1 MGELSQRQDRV
12 AQNLAN
18 ANTVGY
24 RRDRMFATAL
34 RERIDAEGAP
44 QSSRVAGQ
52 YADDTA
58 GSMIETGNALDL
70 AVQGTGFFSVQDAD
84 GRVRFTR
91 GGEFVLD
98 AEGTVRSP
106 QGFALLRQ
114 DGSPLTIPPSGGEI
128 AVTTAGEVTVAGSPV
143 GRVAVVE
150 VADPTTLTRLDGATF
165 DASGIEAEPSESR
178 VRQGF
183 LEASNVDPV
192 NELVD
197 LMEHVRLFESQQKS
211 LTTTDEI
218 LGAVTRDLGTF

>member
-1 MGELSQRQDRV
+1 MLLRLRNAAASMGELSQRQDRV

-70 AVQGTGFFSVQDAD
+70 AVEGTGFFSVQDAD

-91 GGEFVLD
+91 GG
-98 AEGTVRSP
+98 
-106 QGFALLRQ
+106 
-114 DGSPLTIPPSGGEI
+114 
-128 AVTTAGEVTVAGSPV
+128 
-143 GRVAVVE
+143 
-150 VADPTTLTRLDGATF
+150 
-165 DASGIEAEPSESR
+165 
-178 VRQGF
+178 
-183 LEASNVDPV
+183 
-192 NELVD
+192 
-197 LMEHVRLFESQQKS
+197 
-211 LTTTDEI
+211 
-218 LGAVTRDLGTF
+218 